1 MEQAKHFLDP
11 FFNPQKV
18 AIVGAT
24 GNPMKLNYHITEN
37 LLRLKFQGRIY
48 LVNPNRDEILGIK
61 TWSSLRDIPDGLDL
75 VVIATPASISLS
87 VMEDCVEKGSKSVVL
102 VPGGFS
108 EGGKKGRELHK
119 KVAKLAKENGI
130 RVLGPNTLSPI
141 NTSNNLIISFHR
153 VERLRKGGIAFVF
166 QSGLYEYKLNWIFSH
181 LGISKILDLGNKM
194 DINEVDALEYLAEDP
209 ETKMIAMHIESIR
222 GEGRYFIQ
230 LLKRISKRKPIVILK
245 SGRSPAGSKAAAS
258 HTGAIAKENDLLF
271 DSLLKQAGAIRA
283 QDLEEFFDFVKAF
296 GFLIPPSSNRIAVV
310 NISGGEGVIATDACE
325 RNDFQMAKLGKK
337 TIEKLREIFPPWE
350 ISLNPL
356 DGGVCMEFHMVEMG
370 KFFQALAAIPDDKNV
385 DCLMAQI
392 PRTMFEKLE
401 HLQSPSLLPTM
412 EEFVSTFADMKN
424 RKPLALWR
432 SSMEGVE
439 AQLVER
445 LELNGIPV
453 YPSSDR
459 AVKALA
465 ALYKYQVY
473 RNRIEISA

>member
-1 MEQAKHFLDP
+1 MGQANQVLEP

-24 GNPMKLNYHITEN
+24 GNPMKMNYHLTEN

-75 VVIATPASISLS
+75 VIISTPASISLS
-87 VMEDCVEKGSKSVVL
+87 IMEDCVEKGIKSVVL

-108 EGGKKGRELHK
+108 EGGKKGGELHK

-166 QSGLYEYKLNWIFSH
+166 QSGFYEYKLNWIFSH
-181 LGISKILDLGNKM
+181 LGVSKILDLGNKM

-222 GEGRYFIQ
+222 GEGKYFIQ
-230 LLKRISKRKPIVILK
+230 LLKGTSKRKPIVILK
-245 SGRSPAGSKAAAS
+245 SGRSPAGAKAAAS
-258 HTGAIAKENDLLF
+258 HTGAIAKENDSLF

-283 QDLEEFFDFVKAF
+283 QDLEEFFDFVKSF
-296 GFLIPPSSNRIAVV
+296 DFLIPPSDNRIAVV
-310 NISGGEGVIATDACE
+310 NISGGEGVIATDACQQ
-325 RNDFQMAKLGKK
+325 NGFQMAKLGKK
-337 TIEKLREIFPPWE
+337 TIKKLREIFPPWE
-350 ISLNPL
+350 IPVNPF
-356 DGGVCMEFHMVEMG
+356 DGGVCMEFHLSDMG
-370 KFFQALAAIPDDKNV
+370 KFFHTLAAIPDDENV
-385 DCLMAQI
+385 DCLIAQI
-392 PRTMFEKLE
+392 PRTMFERTE
-401 HLQSPSLLPTM
+401 HLQSSRLSATM
-412 EEFVSTFADMKN
+412 EEFVSTFADMGK

-432 SSMEGVE
+432 SSVGGIEE
-439 AQLVER
+439 RLVER

-453 YPSSDR
+453 YPSSNK
-459 AVKALA
+459 AAKALA

-473 RNRIEISA
+473 RNQC